1 MSINFR
7 EKPKIYDNITGLIK
21 LIKERECK
29 YCELDLDKL
38 RAIGV
43 TYKDEKIE
51 DGYTWND
58 ARYYFLL
65 DPIRLKMFEGQ
76 RLGVFEESEKSEKNE
91 KTECDLLVFF
101 RKFWISFG
109 GSKYKITKK
118 KFWSKQEISE
128 EIDYR
133 YVDVDSPLPNPKTDY
148 REPRYEQIQYKQ
160 PQIEMMPH
168 DKKVIAVYQSEFEKL
183 VNWYESG

>member
-65 DPIRLKMFEGQ
+65 DPIRLKMF
-76 RLGVFEESEKSEKNE
+76 
-91 KTECDLLVFF
+91 
-101 RKFWISFG
+101 
-109 GSKYKITKK
+109 
-118 KFWSKQEISE
+118 
-128 EIDYR
+128 
-133 YVDVDSPLPNPKTDY
+133 
-148 REPRYEQIQYKQ
+148 
-160 PQIEMMPH
+160 
-168 DKKVIAVYQSEFEKL
+168 
-183 VNWYESG
+183 